1 MNLWY
6 WWSLK
11 ITCFDINSWIP
22 GCLWSSYPWRQ
33 KIWWWEK
40 SHNLLRSTITLVTIP
55 ARMQK
60 SIETYTTSL
69 RFFASIVQQQN
80 HLIEVPAAKFQH
92 PSGMG
97 RTLLKLRN
105 YHLMEDAPEWTC
117 VLHLLQTWPWT
128 MDFWEIW
135 HLNTCSMDW
144 FKPKFTGLSQ
154 ICNGK
159 IYGFRLRFNVP

>member
-1 MNLWY
+1 MGWNMLINQLLSWCYSLRFPNVDSMNLWY

-11 ITCFDINSWIP
+11 ITIFDINSWIP
-22 GCLWSSYPWRQ
+22 GCPWSSYPWRQ

-60 SIETYTTSL
+60 SIDTYTTSL

-92 PSGMG
+92 LIWWRMHQNGNVYYTCCKHDHEPWIFGKYDIWIHVQWIG
-97 RTLLKLRN
+97 LRENLL
-105 YHLMEDAPEWTC
+105 
-117 VLHLLQTWPWT
+117 V
-128 MDFWEIW
+128 
-135 HLNTCSMDW
+135 
-144 FKPKFTGLSQ
+144 
-154 ICNGK
+154 
-159 IYGFRLRFNVP
+159 